1 LRGSSEG
8 VRHDKTGAVE
18 TEAVEKQVQQFEA
31 SFDLGSV
38 WDTIADMKTIRTF
51 IAIPL
56 GDEVLRKAI
65 RMIERL
71 KQPSDGI
78 KWVPTDN
85 LHLTLKFLGEV
96 DNTEVPAV
104 CNVVHDVCA
113 DRDPFELHF
122 AGTDGFPSIDRPRVL
137 YIKIEDTAGA
147 LTDIVSELEDQYA
160 DLGFKRESRDYT
172 PHLTIG
178 RTKGGSRRAGED
190 VIKRLRSEDQTE
202 IGAMLADS
210 VHVIASFLDKRG
222 PTYQVMDTVEL

>member
-1 LRGSSEG
+1 MR
-8 VRHDKTGAVE
+8 
-18 TEAVEKQVQQFEA
+18 
-31 SFDLGSV
+31 
-38 WDTIADMKTIRTF
+38 TIRTF

-71 KQPSDGI
+71 KLPGDGI

-113 DRDPFELHF
+113 DRDPFELQF
-122 AGTDGFPSIDRPRVL
+122 AGAGGFPSIDRPRIL
-137 YIKIEDTAGA
+137 YTKIEDISNS
-147 LTDIVSELEDQYA
+147 LTEIVSELEDQYA
-160 DLGFKRESRDYT
+160 ELGFKRESRDYT
-172 PHLTIG
+172 PHLTLG
-178 RTKGGSRRAGED
+178 RTKGGSRRASED
-190 VIKRLRSEDQTE
+190 VIERLRSEHQTA
-202 IGAMLADS
+202 IGEMLADS
-210 VHVIASFLDKRG
+210 VQVIASFLDKQG